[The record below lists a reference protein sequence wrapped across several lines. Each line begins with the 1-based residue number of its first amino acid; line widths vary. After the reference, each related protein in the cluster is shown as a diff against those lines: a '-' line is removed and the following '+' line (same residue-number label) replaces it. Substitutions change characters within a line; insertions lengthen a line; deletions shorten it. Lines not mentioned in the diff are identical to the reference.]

1 MQETFQ
7 NTIQDPADNSGWGGK
22 HRFTIL
28 MDIDELYAYFNSVKT
43 PEKRERVY
51 VRNGTCNIVALNEK
65 QANKHTKK

>member
-1 MQETFQ
+1 MLETFQ
-7 NTIQDPADNSGWGGK
+7 NTIEDPADNSGWNDRC
-22 HRFTIL
+22 RFTAL

-51 VRNGTCNIVALNEK
+51 VRNGTCNIIALNEK